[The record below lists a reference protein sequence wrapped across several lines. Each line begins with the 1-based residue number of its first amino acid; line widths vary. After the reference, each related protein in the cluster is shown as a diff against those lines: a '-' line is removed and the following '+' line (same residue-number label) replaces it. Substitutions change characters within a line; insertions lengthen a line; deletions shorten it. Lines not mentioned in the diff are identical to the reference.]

1 MMNHGQL
8 STTFNIH
15 NTTKPA
21 KADLGPIEVSL
32 GSTAPHT
39 THNPRAHASTAHK
52 RAKGARPQLTAI
64 TKSHQ
69 KVGNFTLFASL
80 VLKLKIKSVSLDL
93 NIFWPRAAKPI
104 HSIQSLTF
112 VSFEIGLYG

>member
-21 KADLGPIEVSL
+21 IAGLAPIEVSL
-32 GSTAPHT
+32 SSTSPHT
-39 THNPRAHASTAHK
+39 THNPRAHASTVHK
-52 RAKGARPQLTAI
+52 RAKGTRTQLTAI

-69 KVGNFTLFASL
+69 KVGNFTLFVTL
-80 VLKLKIKSVSLDL
+80 LLKLKIKVSLSRSEYFL
-93 NIFWPRAAKPI
+93 AESRQA
-104 HSIQSLTF
+104 HSL
-112 VSFEIGLYG
+112 

>member
-21 KADLGPIEVSL
+21 IAGLAPIEVSL
-32 GSTAPHT
+32 GSTSPHT
-39 THNPRAHASTAHK
+39 THNPRAHASTVHK
-52 RAKGARPQLTAI
+52 RAKGTRTQLTAI

-80 VLKLKIKSVSLDL
+80 LLKLKSKSLSLSRSEYFL
-93 NIFWPRAAKPI
+93 AESRQAI
-104 HSIQSLTF
+104 HSKQTKSNLRIL
-112 VSFEIGLYG
+112 

>member
-21 KADLGPIEVSL
+21 IADLEVSL
-32 GSTAPHT
+32 SSTSPHT
-39 THNPRAHASTAHK
+39 THNPRAHASTVHK
-52 RAKGARPQLTAI
+52 RAKGTRPQLTAI

-69 KVGNFTLFASL
+69 KVGNFTLFVTL
-80 VLKLKIKSVSLDL
+80 LLKLKIKVSLSRSEYFL
-93 NIFWPRAAKPI
+93 AESRQAI
-104 HSIQSLTF
+104 HSKQTKSNLRIL
-112 VSFEIGLYG
+112 

>member
-80 VLKLKIKSVSLDL
+80 LLKLKIKVSLSRSVYFLAESRQAHSL
-93 NIFWPRAAKPI
+93 NTKSNLRI
-104 HSIQSLTF
+104 L
-112 VSFEIGLYG
+112 